1 MYRSKA
7 EYDIAVKEA
16 QTPGRTLSVKV
27 KQFDISHARIHQHP
41 LTKKIINQIRYPGQP
56 TWHYF
61 IIERTIGLPIKISAE
76 SAEKLQPVYEG
87 IVSYL
92 EKEAK
97 REIERDMSESTSY
110 WNTGK
115 SY

>member
-1 MYRSKA
+1 M
-7 EYDIAVKEA
+7 
-16 QTPGRTLSVKV
+16 
-27 KQFDISHARIHQHP
+27 
-41 LTKKIINQIRYPGQP
+41 
-56 TWHYF
+56 
-61 IIERTIGLPIKISAE
+61 PIKISAE